1 MPNKYELYTQM
12 AADTAGHITGS
23 LQSWTAFLTTAA
35 RLYKYPY
42 HEQLMI
48 FAQRPDAT
56 ACAEYD
62 LWNKQMRRFVRRG
75 AKGIGLLD
83 TSGDNPK
90 IRYVFD
96 VADTG
101 AMEHSRRP
109 FLWEYKPEHFDA
121 VSAALER
128 RFEITGENGITDQ
141 IERIATQLAE
151 EYWNDFRH
159 DILDIVDDSFLAG
172 YDEYNI
178 GAAFRSAA
186 SVSTT
191 YVLLSR
197 CGLSPEEHFVHEDFL
212 NVFDFN
218 TPATIA
224 ALGTAVSQSSEQVLR
239 QIEVT
244 IKNYEREKLAGRSR
258 NELHEERRLPD
269 SQPDPARTGAAAPQ
283 QVRTDAEEVPE
294 GASPGAVEQSDP
306 QREAVS
312 PSAGNRRGGDAPDGA
327 DDAPVGS
334 SGRRDGGTEG
344 QRPNALGGSDEQLQS
359 TGGGNRSERAGVRL
373 TPQAPTADSP
383 MEQLTLFPS
392 EDEQIQ
398 MIHEA
403 ESVADALSAFTFSQA
418 DIDAALCRGSGF
430 TGGKLRIHALY
441 QHSPDRNT
449 AIAFLKKEYG
459 YFGHSHTFLDGSS
472 GFITALKD
480 LKHQFHGTRWFIEGD
495 IKGCFDNIDH
505 QTLIGVIGK
514 KVKDARLHKLIWKFL
529 KAGYMEEW
537 EYRSTYS
544 GTPQGGIISPLF
556 ANIYLN
562 ELDKYISTLAEN
574 FEKPG
579 DIICT
584 PEYGA
589 IKRQRLKLSEAI
601 KCATEP
607 ERAELLRQYKVLH
620 AQQLKTP
627 YKSQTD
633 KKIKYIRYADDFLI
647 GVNGS
652 KEDCVQI
659 KRQLSEF
666 IAGKLK
672 MELSAEKTLI
682 THSNTYAR
690 FLGYDVRVR
699 RNGTVKHGATNH
711 VKKRTLNNMTELAIP
726 LEDKIMRF
734 LFDKQI
740 IEQRPNGD
748 IIPIHRKALL
758 RCTELEIVSAY
769 NAELRGICN
778 YYLMA
783 SNFNKLNY
791 FAYLMEYSCLK
802 TLASKHKCSCGQIK
816 DKYKDGKGKW
826 GIPYET
832 KQGEK
837 RCYFAQYAECKNVKN
852 ASDKISGKTTLY
864 AYTKTSFESRLAAKV
879 CELCGTTDAQ
889 SYEIH
894 HVHKVK
900 DLKGKELWEQVM
912 IAKRRKTIVLCKK
925 CHYAIHNR
933 ILQK

>member
-1 MPNKYELYTQM
+1 MAEMQPTMAILERIKKNSKENKDEVFTRLYRYM
-12 AADTAGHITGS
+12 LRPDLYYIAYKNLYANKGAATEGVNNDTADGFSEEKIIKIIDS
-23 LQSWTAFLTTAA
+23 LRDES
-35 RLYKYPY
+35 Y
-42 HEQLMI
+42 
-48 FAQRPDAT
+48 RP
-56 ACAEYD
+56 
-62 LWNKQMRRFVRRG
+62 K
-75 AKGIGLLD
+75 
-83 TSGDNPK
+83 P
-90 IRYVFD
+90 
-96 VADTG
+96 
-101 AMEHSRRP
+101 SRRT
-109 FLWEYKPEHFDA
+109 YRKKA
-121 VSAALER
+121 
-128 RFEITGENGITDQ
+128 NGKMRPLGIPTFTDKLVQ
-141 IERIATQLAE
+141 E
-151 EYWNDFRH
+151 
-159 DILDIVDDSFLAG
+159 
-172 YDEYNI
+172 
-178 GAAFRSAA
+178 
-186 SVSTT
+186 
-191 YVLLSR
+191 
-197 CGLSPEEHFVHEDFL
+197 
-212 NVFDFN
+212 
-218 TPATIA
+218 
-224 ALGTAVSQSSEQVLR
+224 VLR
-239 QIEVT
+239 MI
-244 IKNYEREKLAGRSR
+244 L
-258 NELHEERRLPD
+258 
-269 SQPDPARTGAAAPQ
+269 
-283 QVRTDAEEVPE
+283 
-294 GASPGAVEQSDP
+294 
-306 QREAVS
+306 EAVYE
-312 PSAGNRRGGDAPDGA
+312 
-327 DDAPVGS
+327 PVFMDCSHGF
-334 SGRRDGGTEG
+334 
-344 QRPNALGGSDEQLQS
+344 RPN
-359 TGGGNRSERAGVRL
+359 RSC
-373 TPQAPTADSP
+373 
-383 MEQLTLFPS
+383 
-392 EDEQIQ
+392 
-398 MIHEA
+398 H
-403 ESVADALSAFTFSQA
+403 
-418 DIDAALCRGSGF
+418 
-430 TGGKLRIHALY
+430 
-441 QHSPDRNT
+441 
-449 AIAFLKKEYG
+449 
-459 YFGHSHTFLDGSS
+459 
-472 GFITALKD
+472 TALKD

-537 EYRSTYS
+537 EYHSTYS

-579 DIICT
+579 DTICT
-584 PEYGA
+584 PEYGT

-601 KCATEP
+601 KRATEP
-607 ERAELLRQYKVLH
+607 ERTELLRQYNALH

-652 KEDCVQI
+652 KEDCVQL
-659 KRQLSEF
+659 KQQLSEF

-699 RNGTVKHGATNH
+699 RNGTVKHGATNR

-778 YYLMA
+778 YYSMA

-879 CELCGTTDAQ
+879 CELCGTTAAQ

-933 ILQK
+933 ILQN